1 MSGPNA
7 AYWEARRNSEMR
19 RGPHNHRNSW
29 NAALKLFNKNNKRT
43 FCIPL
48 RGSPE
53 YEVVK
58 SLQAQIKGGAFLR
71 GSLDTT
77 VIPDGMHFDSSSRLS
92 KIPMKLTAQ
101 QKSDLEKERLMTL
114 EAKMKAAAAKTT
126 KQMDEMEADYV
137 RYAKEDGQYYEMTSA
152 QQAKAFAGA
161 RPELKKKVVSVAP
174 LIGAK
179 KAGEKKRIALVSVL
193 D

>member
-7 AYWEARRNSEMR
+7 AYWEARRKSEMR
-19 RGPHNHRNSW
+19 RGPHNHTNSW

-43 FCIPL
+43 YCIPL

-92 KIPMKLTAQ
+92 KIPVRLTAK
-101 QKSDLEKERLMTL
+101 QKRDLETERLRAL
-114 EAKMKAAAAKTT
+114 EAKMKVAATKTT
-126 KQMDEMEADYV
+126 RQMDEMEADYV
-137 RYAKEDGQYYEMTSA
+137 RYAKEDGQYYEMTA
-152 QQAKAFAGA
+152 AEQAKAFAQA
-161 RPELKKKVVSVAP
+161 RPELQKKVVP
-174 LIGAK
+174 MIGAK

-193 D
+193 DS

>member
-7 AYWEARRNSEMR
+7 AYWEARRKSEMR
-19 RGPHNHRNSW
+19 RGPHNHKNSW

-58 SLQAQIKGGAFLR
+58 NLQAQIKG

-77 VIPDGMHFDSSSRLS
+77 VIPDGMHFDSYSRLS
-92 KIPMKLTAQ
+92 KIPMKLTAK
-101 QKSDLEKERLMTL
+101 QKRDIETERLRAL
-114 EAKMKAAAAKTT
+114 EAKMKAAATKTT

-137 RYAKEDGQYYEMTSA
+137 KYAKEDGQYYEMTA
-152 QQAKAFAGA
+152 AEQAKAFAQA
-161 RPELKKKVVSVAP
+161 RPELQKKVVP
-174 LIGAK
+174 MIGAK

-193 D
+193 DS

>member
-7 AYWEARRNSEMR
+7 AYWEARRKSEMR
-19 RGPHNHRNSW
+19 RGPHNHKNSW

-43 FCIPL
+43 YCIPL

-58 SLQAQIKGGAFLR
+58 NLQAQIKGGAFLR

-92 KIPMKLTAQ
+92 KIPVRLTAK
-101 QKSDLEKERLMTL
+101 QKRDLEAERLKAL
-114 EAKMKAAAAKTT
+114 EAKMKAASTKTT

-137 RYAKEDGQYYEMTSA
+137 KYAKEDGEYYKLTAAE
-152 QQAKAFAGA
+152 QAKAFAQA
-161 RPELKKKVVSVAP
+161 RPELQKKVVP
-174 LIGAK
+174 MIGAK

-193 D
+193 DS